1 MYVVAT
7 AGHVDHGKSTLV
19 RALTGM
25 EPDRLEE
32 ERRRGL
38 TIELGYAWTTLPS
51 GRRLAFVDVPGH
63 ERFLSTML
71 AGVGPVP
78 AVLFVVAADEGW
90 MPQSEEHAVA
100 LEALGVRHCLLAVT
114 RADLADPA
122 PALDQ
127 ARTRLTSAGL
137 GGVRPDTAVLGGMRT
152 DAAGLEGARLEAARL
167 RGESPDVARLGS
179 GGGCGA
185 VEAVVVS
192 GRTGQ
197 GLDEL
202 REALDRLVTA
212 LPAPDPEAPVRLWID
227 RAFSVTGSGTVVT
240 GTLPEGVI
248 SVGDELA
255 LDGEPVRVRALES
268 LKEPLSSVTGVAR
281 VAVNL
286 RGHGLPERGHGLPER
301 GRALVTPGR
310 WTFTDLVDVRIT
322 PVGTLGTLRD
332 TGYGSG
338 PGPEAADVSRGS
350 GAGVPEGSRGG
361 VRVRGRGR
369 EDEWRL
375 PRRLTVHIGSAA
387 VTCEVR
393 TLGGR
398 VVRLRLARP
407 LPLHLGDVLLL
418 RDPGRDRAEVRVVA
432 GASVLD
438 VRPPALGRRGAARAH
453 AARLESAA
461 PDAASAVRIHRLLRV
476 AELTAMLGT
485 FGLGSADPTTSDSG
499 AARSTTGA
507 TAGVLHADPTVE
519 AGGLGGGPVCGDWY
533 ADPEYWAEL
542 GERLADTA
550 RRYAVEHPLEPGMPI
565 EAARHALGLP
575 DRQLVAALVRAPF
588 TLAEGRIVTR
598 PAGLP
603 EPVARAVE
611 RLRGE
616 LVAHPFQAPEAGRLA
631 ELGLGSRELAAAVR
645 AGRLLRVAEGIVLL
659 PGAEVRA
666 AELLRRLPQP
676 FTVSQARRALDTSRR
691 VAVPLLEHL
700 DRSGLTQRVDEVHR
714 RCL

>member
-90 MPQSEEHAVA
+90 MPQSEEHVVA

-127 ARTRLTSAGL
+127 ARTRLTAGL
-137 GGVRPDTAVLGGMRT
+137 GV
-152 DAAGLEGARLEAARL
+152 
-167 RGESPDVARLGS
+167 
-179 GGGCGA
+179 

-192 GRTGQ
+192 GLTGQ

-202 REALDRLVTA
+202 RAALDRLVAA
-212 LPAPDPEAPVRLWID
+212 LPAPDPAAPVRLWID
-227 RAFSVTGSGTVVT
+227 RAFSVIGSGTVVT
-240 GTLPEGVI
+240 GTLPASTI

-268 LKEPLSSVTGVAR
+268 LKEPVSSVTGVAR

-286 RGHGLPERGHGLPER
+286 RGHGYPER

-310 WTFTDLVDVRIT
+310 WTWTDLVDVRIS
-322 PVGTLGTLRD
+322 PVG
-332 TGYGSG
+332 
-338 PGPEAADVSRGS
+338 PERGVVS
-350 GAGVPEGSRGG
+350 AGGE
-361 VRVRGRGR
+361 
-369 EDEWRL
+369 EWRL
-375 PRRLTVHIGSAA
+375 PRRLTAHIGSAA

-393 TLGGR
+393 TLGGC

-418 RDPGRDRAEVRVVA
+418 RDPGRDRAEVRVLA

-438 VRPPALGRRGAARAH
+438 VRPPALGR
-453 AARLESAA
+453 
-461 PDAASAVRIHRLLRV
+461 
-476 AELTAMLGT
+476 
-485 FGLGSADPTTSDSG
+485 
-499 AARSTTGA
+499 
-507 TAGVLHADPTVE
+507 
-519 AGGLGGGPVCGDWY
+519 
-533 ADPEYWAEL
+533 
-542 GERLADTA
+542 
-550 RRYAVEHPLEPGMPI
+550 
-565 EAARHALGLP
+565 
-575 DRQLVAALVRAPF
+575 
-588 TLAEGRIVTR
+588 
-598 PAGLP
+598 
-603 EPVARAVE
+603 
-611 RLRGE
+611 
-616 LVAHPFQAPEAGRLA
+616 
-631 ELGLGSRELAAAVR
+631 
-645 AGRLLRVAEGIVLL
+645 
-659 PGAEVRA
+659 
-666 AELLRRLPQP
+666 
-676 FTVSQARRALDTSRR
+676 
-691 VAVPLLEHL
+691 
-700 DRSGLTQRVDEVHR
+700 
-714 RCL
+714 